1 MMAFVQQKADQL
13 TSPGSSYARPPIIET
28 VIELRFREALGAEEL
43 ARVSERFG
51 AAYPDQ
57 REETETE
64 LTITPDPTGR
74 PITQTRGTF
83 QNFLRASQDQWEA
96 LVLKP
101 AAMAVVDRA
110 PYAGWSAFFDR
121 FKRDWRIWTGAAGS
135 RQITRIGMRTIN
147 RIDIPMRTLKDV
159 VYQEDYVKVHVQ
171 SPEDVYGP
179 TSGYEARA
187 VYSLASIG
195 GHFLLRTTVLGSPPP
210 VPGHLSVLL
219 DFDLVRETDPPQN
232 ENDLMTLLATM
243 RVEKNKIFEAA
254 ITEKARELFR

>member
-1 MMAFVQQKADQL
+1 MVFAQQKADQL
-13 TSPGSSYARPPIIET
+13 TIPGSSYARPPIIEA
-28 VIELRFREALGAEEL
+28 VIELRFRELLGTEEL

-51 AAYPDQ
+51 EAYPDQ
-57 REETETE
+57 RKETETE
-64 LTITPDPTGR
+64 VTITPDPTGR

-83 QNFLRASQDQWEA
+83 QNFLRASQDQREA

-121 FKRDWRIWTGAAGS
+121 FKRDWRIWTGLAGS

-147 RIDIPMRTLKDV
+147 RIDIPMRTSKEV
-159 VYQEDYVKVHVQ
+159 VHQEDYVKVHVQ
-171 SPEDVYGP
+171 SPEEVYGP
-179 TSGYEARA
+179 TSEYEARA
-187 VYSLASIG
+187 VYSLGSIG
-195 GHFLLRTTVLGSPPP
+195 GHFLLRTTVLGPPPP

-219 DFDLVRETDPPQN
+219 DFDLVRETEPPQD

-243 RVEKNKIFEAA
+243 RAEKNKIFEAA
-254 ITEKARELFR
+254 ITDKARELFR

>member
-1 MMAFVQQKADQL
+1 MVFAQHKADKL
-13 TSPGSSYARPPIIET
+13 TIPGSSYARPPIIEA

-51 AAYPDQ
+51 EVYPDQ

-64 LTITPDPTGR
+64 FTITPDPTGR

-83 QNFLRASQDQWEA
+83 QNFLRASQDQREA

-121 FKRDWRIWTGAAGS
+121 FKRDWRIWTRAAGP
-135 RQITRIGMRTIN
+135 RRIERVGMRYIN
-147 RIDIPMRTLKDV
+147 RIDIPMLADRQIV
-159 VYQEDYVKVHVQ
+159 HQENYVTVHVQ
-171 SPEDVYGP
+171 SPEHIYGA
-179 TSGYEARA
+179 TMGYEARA
-187 VYSLASIG
+187 VYALASVG
-195 GHFLLRTTVLGSPPP
+195 GHFLLRTTVLGPPPP
-210 VPGHLSVLL
+210 VPGYLSVLL
-219 DFDLVRETDPPQN
+219 DFDLVRETEPPQD

-243 RVEKNKIFEAA
+243 RAEKNKIFNAA
-254 ITEKARELFR
+254 ITDKARELFQ